1 MPNRSIQQH
10 FLFPVLAAVVGSMLL
25 ASVVNVVWSHRTW
38 RAQEAERLA
47 SIMSTLASPSFPL
60 PATVLERMS
69 QLAQSEFMTLD
80 ADGELLAASYQPT
93 ADELSQ
99 IVKRIRSGDLRT
111 IERDGLELSDQ
122 TSLGRVV
129 ELPAR
134 RADGAKYLLAISH
147 RNVVGE
153 QTVSVVLPPLVIGL
167 VTCAAILVLVRLSA
181 ARLVRP
187 IEQLADHAA
196 RLSAGD
202 FRPAQVSTDCRELF
216 ALGQTMNELVAKL
229 LELME
234 QARRRER
241 LQALDQLS
249 GSIAHQLRNA
259 ATGARLALD
268 LSRREHPGNDDP
280 SLQVADDQLRFIE
293 SCCQRFLGAAK
304 RDPKELTWKASA
316 TISLAAVATEALSR
330 VHPLALHSGV
340 TVDSQLTVSDTTLSG
355 DDEALRQVVENLLIN
370 AIEAVRR
377 PEIVEKHIRVEL
389 AVHDALAVLNV
400 GDTGAG
406 PSPALAAAL
415 FEPLVTDKPSGTGL
429 GLALV
434 REIVHTHG
442 GAVTWRRETNWTWFE
457 IRLPLAAHE
466 VSDVEMAHSR

>member
-1 MPNRSIQQH
+1 MPTRSIQQH
-10 FLFPVLAAVVGSMLL
+10 FLLPVLAVVVGSMLL
-25 ASVVNVVWSHRTW
+25 ASVVNVIWSHRTW

-47 SIMSTLASPSFPL
+47 SLMSTLASPSFPL

-69 QLAQSEFMTLD
+69 QLAQNEFMTLD

-93 ADELSQ
+93 TDELSQ
-99 IVKRIRSGDLRT
+99 IVKRVRSGDLRT
-111 IERDGLELSDQ
+111 IERDGLELSDR

-129 ELPAR
+129 ELPER
-134 RADGAKYLLAISH
+134 RADGARYLLAISH
-147 RNVVGE
+147 RDMVGE
-153 QTVSVVLPPLVIGL
+153 QTASVVLPPLVIGL
-167 VTCAAILVLVRLSA
+167 VTCAAIVALIRLSA

-187 IEQLADHAA
+187 IEQLAEHAA
-196 RLSAGD
+196 RLSAGE
-202 FRPAQVSTDCRELF
+202 FRTTPVATDCRELV
-216 ALGQTMNELVAKL
+216 ALGQTMNELVARL

-268 LSRREHPGNDDP
+268 LSRREHPSHDDP

-316 TISLAAVATEALSR
+316 TISLAAVVTEAVSR
-330 VHPLALHSGV
+330 VHPLARHSGV
-340 TVDSQLTVSDTTLSG
+340 TVVSQLTSSPTTLMG

-377 PEIVEKHIRVEL
+377 PEITDKRIRVEL
-389 AVHDALAVLNV
+389 QVSDATAVLAV

-434 REIVHTHG
+434 REIVHTHSG
-442 GAVTWRRETNWTWFE
+442 TVAWRRDTNWTWFE
-457 IRLPLAAHE
+457 IRLPISVDE
-466 VSDVEMAHSR
+466 VTDVEVAHSR